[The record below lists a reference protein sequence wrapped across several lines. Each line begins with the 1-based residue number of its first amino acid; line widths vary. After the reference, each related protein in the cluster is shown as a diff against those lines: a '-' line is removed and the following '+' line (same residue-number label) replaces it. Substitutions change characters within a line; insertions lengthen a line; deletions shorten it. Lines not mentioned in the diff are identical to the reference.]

1 MIVGCCLPGLPLG
14 EVGMEHLSHSGVA
27 PCLQAAWG
35 TGGYQQRRIASEVVE
50 EEGSLQCQLDS
61 GEGVSYPN
69 WLRECLK
76 GYSRHK

>member
-1 MIVGCCLPGLPLG
+1 MIAGCCLPGLPLG
-14 EVGMEHLSHSGVA
+14 EVGMENPSHSGVA
-27 PCLQAAWG
+27 PCPQAVWG
-35 TGGYQQRRIASEVVE
+35 TGGYQQLRIASEVV

-76 GYSRHK
+76 DMSEHL

>member
-14 EVGMEHLSHSGVA
+14 EVGREHPSHSGVVLY
-27 PCLQAAWG
+27 PQAVWG
-35 TGGYQQRRIASEVVE
+35 IGGYQQLRIASEVVE
-50 EEGSLQCQLDS
+50 EEESLQCQLDS

-69 WLRECLK
+69 RLRECLK